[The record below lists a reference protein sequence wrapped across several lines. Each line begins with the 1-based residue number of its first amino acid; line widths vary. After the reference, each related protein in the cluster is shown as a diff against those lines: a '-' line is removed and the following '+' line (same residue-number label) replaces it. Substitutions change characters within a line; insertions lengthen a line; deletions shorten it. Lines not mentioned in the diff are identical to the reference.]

1 VGNHDRAMEIITV
14 ALEDIYH
21 RLGWQAKVIVEGDQV
36 IGLVAGE
43 KLFMDDF
50 EEGNDDDNRPLN

>member
-1 VGNHDRAMEIITV
+1 VSNNDRAMEIITV

-50 EEGNDDDNRPLN
+50 GDNDDDDRPLN

>member
-1 VGNHDRAMEIITV
+1 MSNNDRAMEIITV

-50 EEGNDDDNRPLN
+50 GDNDDDDRPLN